1 MQGPE
6 GRAEEGGWEQEGD
19 QLALVWGHRGEALL
33 GGSFLLIPPSRG
45 PLLASPRSE

>member
-33 GGSFLLIPPSRG
+33 GGSFLLIPG
-45 PLLASPRSE
+45 LASPACLSQV